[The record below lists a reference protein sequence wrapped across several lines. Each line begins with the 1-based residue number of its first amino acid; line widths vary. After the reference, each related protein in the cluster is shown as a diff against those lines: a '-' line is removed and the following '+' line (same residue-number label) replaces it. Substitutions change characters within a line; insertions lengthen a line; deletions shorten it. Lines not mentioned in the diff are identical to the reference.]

1 MAKWCVRSLAGIPI
15 LVLGLCAAA
24 AGPGQAGLVDVQLA
38 YVSVSDH
45 TLPLWVGVDEHF
57 FERQGLNPHV
67 QYIEGSVIA
76 TAAML
81 SGGLD
86 IVQETPAGSVRAQL
100 KGADTI
106 VLASHIPYSDHV
118 LVGLPDIRSLAD
130 LRNKTIGVTKAGT
143 VSDEIVRI
151 LLTKEGFIPG
161 RDVQIAYLGTQSG
174 QVAALQKGL
183 VQAISVS
190 PPNQLIAERAGGHEI
205 LDTAPLHIPYP
216 LDGIVSTRKFMRA
229 HPETLQAFLKAW
241 LQAIRFIRTH
251 PIQAQAVLGKYTHE
265 TDPQFLRLSYE
276 SLVSIMPVNPVPRA
290 LEIQAA
296 LSLIPEGKNRN
307 PADFFDPKP
316 IEQAAQS
323 LAHAAGP

>member
-1 MAKWCVRSLAGIPI
+1 
-15 LVLGLCAAA
+15 
-24 AGPGQAGLVDVQLA
+24 
-38 YVSVSDH
+38 VSDH
-45 TLPLWVGVDEHF
+45 TLPLWVGADEHF
-57 FERQGLNPHV
+57 FERQGLRPHI

-86 IVQETPAGSVRAQL
+86 IVQETPAASVRAQL

-118 LVGLPDIRSLAD
+118 LVGAPEIHSLAD

-151 LLTKEGFIPG
+151 VLTKEGFVPG
-161 RDVQIAYLGTQSG
+161 RDVQISFLGTQPG

-190 PPNQLIAERAGGHEI
+190 PPNQLIAERSGGHEI
-205 LDTAPLHIPYP
+205 LDTAKLHIPYP
-216 LDGIVSTRKFMRA
+216 LDGIVSTRKFIGA
-229 HPETLQAFLKAW
+229 HPETITAFLKAW

-251 PIQAQAVLGKYTHE
+251 PIEAQAVLGKYTHE
-265 TDPQFLRLSYE
+265 SDPQILRLSYQA
-276 SLVSIMPVNPVPRA
+276 LVDIMPASPVPRA
-290 LEIQAA
+290 AEIQTA
-296 LSLIPEGKNRN
+296 LSLIPEGGGRN

-316 IEQAAQS
+316 IEQAIRVLGPS
-323 LAHAAGP
+323 AGP